1 MPYVAG
7 DCEVMASR
15 SLRGRARLGSDE
27 EEGTPGEWPGS
38 VANYLVRCGIAD
50 PLLARYMWEQ
60 ATTLPLGLCDA
71 RPGGR

>member
-7 DCEVMASR
+7 DCEVMANR

-50 PLLARYMWEQ
+50 PLLARYVG
-60 ATTLPLGLCDA
+60 AGDDAASRPLRCEA
-71 RPGGR
+71 RGGR